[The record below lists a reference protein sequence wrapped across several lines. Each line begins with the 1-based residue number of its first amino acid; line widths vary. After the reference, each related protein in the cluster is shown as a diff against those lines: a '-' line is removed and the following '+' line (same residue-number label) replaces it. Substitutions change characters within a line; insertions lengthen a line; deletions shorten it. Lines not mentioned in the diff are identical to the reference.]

1 MVVEKSCFY
10 ELKKMAVYAIT
21 GKLGSGK
28 SLVSVGRIFDY
39 LRAGKPVA
47 TNLNL
52 DLTKLFSERCK
63 FKYTRLPDFPTV
75 QDFTAIGK
83 GTDSYDETKN
93 GLIVLD
99 ECGVFFNS
107 RDWQTPERQEVI
119 KWLLHS
125 RKLGWDVILIVQDVA
140 IIDKQIRLALI
151 EHVGICKRM
160 DRMGVP
166 FIGAAVGLLGFKL
179 RLPRV
184 HVCSVKY
191 GLDLHALV
199 VDRWFYRGS
208 MIQNGYDTKQVFSNL
223 TSPALHSVLSP
234 WHVFGRYL
242 PPTMM
247 QQFKAWL
254 SGASLPRFNP
264 VPLKSKHPLVLRVMK
279 LPDSRQRLEFIR
291 RFEQCG
297 AFA

>member
-1 MVVEKSCFY
+1 
-10 ELKKMAVYAIT
+10 MAVYAIT

-39 LRAGKPVA
+39 LRQGKPVA

-52 DLTKLFSERCK
+52 DLSKLFSARCK
-63 FKYTRLPDFPTV
+63 FNYTRLPDFPTV
-75 QDFTAIGK
+75 RDFEAIGK
-83 GTDSYDETKN
+83 GTESYDESKN

-140 IIDKQIRLALI
+140 IIDKQIRLALV
-151 EHVGICKRM
+151 EHVGICKRA

-166 FIGAAVGLLGFKL
+166 FIGALFGLLGFKL

-199 VDRWFYRGS
+199 VDRWFYRGTFL
-208 MIQNGYDTKQVFSNL
+208 QNGYDTKQVFSQL

-234 WHVFGRYL
+234 WHNLGRYL
-242 PPTMM
+242 PPTLMM
-247 QQFKAWL
+247 QFKAWL
-254 SGASLPRFNP
+254 SGAVLPRCNP
-264 VPLKSKHPLVLRVMK
+264 VPLRNKHPLVLRIMK
-279 LPDSRQRLEFIR
+279 LPDVKRVEFMR
-291 RFEQCG
+291 RFEASG
-297 AFA
+297 AFERYSSC

>member
-1 MVVEKSCFY
+1 
-10 ELKKMAVYAIT
+10 MAVYAIT

-52 DLTKLFSERCK
+52 DLSKLFSARCK
-63 FKYTRLPDFPTV
+63 FRHTRLPDFPTV
-75 QDFTAIGK
+75 RDFEAIGR
-83 GTDSYDETKN
+83 GTDSYNEDKN

-151 EHVGICKRM
+151 EHVGICKRA
-160 DRMGVP
+160 DRMGIP
-166 FIGAAVGLLGFKL
+166 FIGAFLGLLGIRL
-179 RLPRV
+179 RLPRF

-199 VDRWFYRGS
+199 VDRWFYRGT
-208 MIQNGYDTKQVFSNL
+208 MLQDGYDTKQVFSNL

-234 WHVFGRYL
+234 WHLVGRYQ
-242 PPTMM
+242 PPTFA
-247 QQFKAWL
+247 QHVKAWL
-254 SGASLPRFNP
+254 SGEPPLRHNP
-264 VPLKSKHPLVLRVMK
+264 FPLKSKHPLVSKIMK
-279 LPDSRQRLEFIR
+279 LPVHQRVDFVR
-291 RFEQCG
+291 RFESTG
-297 AFA
+297 AFRVQAFASL

>member
-1 MVVEKSCFY
+1 
-10 ELKKMAVYAIT
+10 MAVYAIT

-39 LRAGKPVA
+39 LRSGRPVA

-52 DLTKLFSERCK
+52 DLTKLFSARCK
-63 FKYTRLPDFPTV
+63 FNHTRLPDFPTV
-75 QDFTAIGK
+75 RDFEAIGR
-83 GTDSYDETKN
+83 GTDSYNEDKN

-107 RDWQTPERQEVI
+107 RDWQTPERQDVI

-151 EHVGICKRM
+151 EHVGICKRA
-160 DRMGVP
+160 DRMGIP
-166 FIGAAVGLLGFKL
+166 FVGALLGMLGFRL
-179 RLPRV
+179 RLPRF

-199 VDRWFYRGS
+199 VERWFYRGTLL
-208 MIQNGYDTKQVFSNL
+208 QNGYDTKQVFSTL

-234 WHVFGRYL
+234 WHLVGRYL
-242 PPTMM
+242 PPTFL

-254 SGASLPRFNP
+254 SGAPPLRVLPAVR
-264 VPLKSKHPLVLRVMK
+264 KAKHPLVVRVSR
-279 LPDSRQRLEFIR
+279 LPVEKRVEFIR
-291 RFEQCG
+291 RFAACG
-297 AFA
+297 AI

>member
-1 MVVEKSCFY
+1 
-10 ELKKMAVYAIT
+10 MAVYAIT

-39 LRAGKPVA
+39 LRQGKPVA

-52 DLTKLFSERCK
+52 DLGKLFSLRCK
-63 FKYTRLPDFPTV
+63 FNYTRLPDFPV
-75 QDFTAIGK
+75 VRDFEAIGRA
-83 GTDSYDETKN
+83 TDSYDEKNN

-107 RDWQTPERQEVI
+107 RDWQSQERQEVI

-140 IIDKQIRLALI
+140 IIDKQIRLALV

-166 FIGAAVGLLGFKL
+166 FLGALIGLLGFRL

-191 GLDLHALV
+191 GLDHHALV
-199 VDRWFYRGS
+199 VDRWFYRGT
-208 MIQNGYDTKQVFSNL
+208 MLQDGYDTKQVFSAM

-234 WHVFGRYL
+234 WHTVGRYL
-242 PPTMM
+242 PPTLA
-247 QQFKAWL
+247 QKLKAWL
-254 SGASLPRFNP
+254 FGASLPRFNP
-264 VPLKSKHPLVLRVMK
+264 VPHKPKHPLVAKIMK
-279 LPDSRQRLEFIR
+279 LPDPYQRMDFIR
-291 RFEQCG
+291 RFESTG
-297 AFA
+297 AFRVSQCDTLQ